1 MFEAVNNF
9 LQHVDDLVWGVPLIV
24 AILLTGIYLTIRLKG
39 IQITKL
45 PKALK
50 YMFENEESGHGEVT
64 SFGALCTA
72 LSATIGTGNIVGVAT
87 AIVAGGP
94 GALFWMEI
102 AALFGMATKYSE
114 GLLAIKYR
122 TTDKHGHIL
131 GGPFYYIEN
140 GMGKKWTWLAKIF
153 AFFGMGVGLFGIGT
167 FTQVNGITSAVGN
180 FFDPNAQNVIHLL
193 GRDYTLAV
201 VISGLI
207 LTVCVG
213 LVVIGGLK
221 RIAKV
226 SEIVVPFMAVLYV
239 VLAVIIM
246 VTNITAIPA
255 AIVTIVKSAF
265 TGSALAG
272 GAMGSMIVAMQKGI
286 ARGIFSNE
294 SGLGSAP
301 IAAAA
306 AQTKE
311 PARQGLV
318 SMTGTFIDT
327 IVICTMTGLSIVIT
341 GTWNTGLEGVEIT
354 TAAFQKG
361 LPFPPV
367 VASFALMIC
376 LVFFAFTTILGWD
389 YYGERCL
396 EYLFNK
402 NMKAVRAYRWLYI
415 ICVFIGPYMTVAAV
429 WNIADIFNALMAI
442 PNLIAL
448 LALSKVIVKETKVF
462 TEKLN
467 VEEKNQRIL
476 KGMNAENV

>member
-226 SEIVVPFMAVLYV
+226 SEIIVPFMAVIYIAISL
-239 VLAVIIM
+239 LLLILNA
-246 VTNITAIPA
+246 NKIPA
-255 AIVTIVKSAF
+255 AIVEIVSSAF
-265 TGSALAG
+265 GMRAAAG
-272 GAMGSMIVAMQKGI
+272 GALGAIIVAMQKGI

-294 SGLGSAP
+294 AGLGSAP

-311 PARQGLV
+311 PVRQGLV

-341 GTWNTGLEGVEIT
+341 ETWNTGLEGVAIT

-361 LPFPPV
+361 LPFPPF
-367 VASFALMIC
+367 VASFSLMLC

-396 EYLFNK
+396 EYLFNR
-402 NMKAVRAYRWLYI
+402 NKAAVTTYRWLYI

-429 WNIADIFNALMAI
+429 WNIADIFNALMAF

-448 LALSKVIVKETKVF
+448 LALNGVIVKETRDFHAKH
-462 TEKLN
+462 N
-467 VEEKNQRIL
+467 
-476 KGMNAENV
+476 GSY

>member
-1 MFEAVNNF
+1 MGIFGRIDTFITWFDGV
-9 LQHVDDLVWGVPLIV
+9 VWGLPLI
-24 AILLTGIYLTIRLKG
+24 ILILVTGIFLTVRLGLLQVRYLG
-39 IQITKL
+39 
-45 PKALK
+45 KALK
-50 YMFENEESGHGEVT
+50 FMVKNEEDGHGEVT

-87 AIVAGGP
+87 AISAGGP
-94 GALFWMEI
+94 GALFWMI
-102 AALFGMATKYSE
+102 LTAFLGMATKYSE
-114 GLLAIKYR
+114 GLLAVKYR
-122 TTDKHGHIL
+122 TIDEDGHVL

-140 GMGKKWTWLAKIF
+140 GMGVKFRWLAKIF
-153 AFFGMGVGLFGIGT
+153 AFFGAGVGLFGIGT
-167 FTQVNGITSAVGN
+167 FTQVNGISSAVRN
-180 FFDPNAQNVIHLL
+180 FFDPNMAHTVALFGN
-193 GRDYTLAV
+193 DYSWAT
-201 VISGLI
+201 VISCLV

-213 LVVIGGLK
+213 MVVLGGIK

-327 IVICTMTGLSIVIT
+327 IVICTMTGLSIVIA
-341 GTWNTGLEGVEIT
+341 GSWLDPKLEGVAIT
-354 TAAFQKG
+354 MDAFQKG
-361 LPFPPV
+361 LPFPGFI
-367 VASFALMIC
+367 ATFSLMLC

-389 YYGERCL
+389 YYGERCV
-396 EYLFNK
+396 EYLFNR
-402 NMKAVRAYRWLYI
+402 NKAVVKGYRWLYI
-415 ICVFIGPYMTVAAV
+415 LAVFIGPYMTVAAV
-429 WNIADIFNALMAI
+429 WNIADIFNALMAF

-448 LALSKVIVKETKVF
+448 LALSGVVVKETKEF
-462 TEKLN
+462 HA
-467 VEEKNQRIL
+467 KN
-476 KGMNAENV
+476 KGSY